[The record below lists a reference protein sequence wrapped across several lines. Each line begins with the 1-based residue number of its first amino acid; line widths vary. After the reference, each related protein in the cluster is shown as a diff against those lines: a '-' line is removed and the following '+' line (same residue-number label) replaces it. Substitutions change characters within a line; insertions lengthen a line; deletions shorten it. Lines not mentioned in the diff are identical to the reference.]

1 MCGVVSARLS
11 CVCLS
16 CVLTRVAQDI
26 QRRTAAGLL
35 LLIER
40 ERTGETIDRSLL
52 KSLVKMLSALTIY
65 VDVFER
71 PFLDASKAFYARE
84 GALRISTYETA
95 EYMLHVEA
103 RLREEADRINVRDA
117 NTHTHTHIHTLLHA
131 IATLHPL
138 PRPIRTPLT
147 SAAQACLE
155 GSTRKPLVALLEQQ
169 LIAEHVAAIV
179 EKGFTPL
186 MKDPRLE
193 DLARMYNLLAR
204 VAALD
209 KLKAAW
215 NAWIKAAGV
224 EIVGDAQRDKT
235 MVRRRTYCIYNTH
248 SHHTPHKRKVS

>member
-1 MCGVVSARLS
+1 M
-11 CVCLS
+11 
-16 CVLTRVAQDI
+16 
-26 QRRTAAGLL
+26 
-35 LLIER
+35 
-40 ERTGETIDRSLL
+40 
-52 KSLVKMLSALTIY
+52 
-65 VDVFER
+65 
-71 PFLDASKAFYARE
+71 YA
-84 GALRISTYETA
+84 
-95 EYMLHVEA
+95 
-103 RLREEADRINVRDA
+103 
-117 NTHTHTHIHTLLHA
+117 THTHTHTRHTYTHTFTRC
-131 IATLHPL
+131 IATRHPP

-248 SHHTPHKRKVS
+248 SHHTPHKRTYTHTHTHKTVSELSSGALCSARTFSQSGAAGGRAAGS